1 MASKEIHLVAIIKP
15 KPGKI
20 DEVAALFAETAKKVQ
35 ATEPDTL
42 AYYAIRPKTGDEL
55 LIVERQGHPPFDI
68 ENLDLPFADIFCNRY
83 KDAKA
88 IQTHGST
95 EHFKEFS
102 EAVAPLVQGPS
113 TLKIGREVGGFR
125 RDEKL

>member
-1 MASKEIHLVAIIKP
+1 MASNEIHLVAIIKP

-35 ATEPDTL
+35 AAEPDTL

-55 LIVERQGHPPFDI
+55 LI
-68 ENLDLPFADIFCNRY
+68 
-83 KDAKA
+83 DAKA

-102 EAVAPLVQGPS
+102 QAVAPLVQGPS
-113 TLKIGREVGGFR
+113 TLKIGSEVGGFR

>member
-55 LIVERQGHPPFDI
+55 LIVERQGHPP
-68 ENLDLPFADIFCNRY
+68 Y